1 MAPPSPTPTA
11 DDQERRARVADLT
24 RELFRQ
30 ATALSAA
37 ITEASGLHHTDAA
50 ALRALDAAAGAPI
63 TVSRLGADLNL
74 SSGAVTALVDRLE
87 RHGMVQRTR
96 DAGDRRRVHVSLTP
110 KARAL
115 GADSSRRS
123 PTASGTPSGTSTPR
137 TSAWSSAIWR
147 PWSTPRGSR
156 LTRGRRAPQQA
167 TSRRPIRQCGPA
179 PTRPGGGAHGKRVV
193 TRR

>member
-11 DDQERRARVADLT
+11 DDVERRARVAELT

-50 ALRALDAAAGAPI
+50 ALRALDAAAGEPI
-63 TVSRLGADLNL
+63 TVSRLGSELNL

-110 KARAL
+110 RARRL
-115 GADSSRRS
+115 GADLLEPIAGRI
-123 PTASGTPSGTSTPR
+123 GH
-137 TSAWSSAIWR
+137 AI
-147 PWSTPRGSR
+147 GD
-156 LTRGRRAPQQA
+156 LDAA
-167 TSRRPIRQCGPA
+167 DL
-179 PTRPGGGAHGKRVV
+179 RVV
-193 TRR
+193 ERYLATVVDAREDPA

>member
-1 MAPPSPTPTA
+1 VQSHSIHR
-11 DDQERRARVADLT
+11 DILRARWLLPLPHRRPTT
-24 RELFRQ
+24 RSG
-30 ATALSAA
+30 APAWPSSPASSSARRRRCRRP

-115 GADSSRRS
+115 GADLLAPIADRIGHAIGDLDAADLRVVERYL
-123 PTASGTPSGTSTPR
+123 ASVVGAR
-137 TSAWSSAIWR
+137 
-147 PWSTPRGSR
+147 RGS
-156 LTRGRRAPQQA
+156 A
-167 TSRRPIRQCGPA
+167 
-179 PTRPGGGAHGKRVV
+179 
-193 TRR
+193 

>member
-115 GADSSRRS
+115 GADLLAPIADRI
-123 PTASGTPSGTSTPR
+123 GH
-137 TSAWSSAIWR
+137 AIGDLDAADLR
-147 PWSTPRGSR
+147 VVERY
-156 LTRGRRAPQQA
+156 LA
-167 TSRRPIRQCGPA
+167 TVVDAREGPA
-179 PTRPGGGAHGKRVV
+179 
-193 TRR
+193 

>member
-1 MAPPSPTPTA
+1 MAPPSRAPAP
-11 DDQERRARVADLT
+11 DDAEQRARVAELT

-50 ALRALDAAAGAPI
+50 ALRALDAAAGEPI
-63 TVSRLGADLNL
+63 TVSRLGSELNL

-110 KARAL
+110 KARTL
-115 GADSSRRS
+115 GADLLAPIADRI
-123 PTASGTPSGTSTPR
+123 GH
-137 TSAWSSAIWR
+137 AIGDLDAADLR
-147 PWSTPRGSR
+147 VVERY
-156 LTRGRRAPQQA
+156 LA
-167 TSRRPIRQCGPA
+167 TVVDAREGPA
-179 PTRPGGGAHGKRVV
+179 
-193 TRR
+193 

>member
-1 MAPPSPTPTA
+1 MASPSRAPSP
-11 DDQERRARVADLT
+11 DDAERRARVAELT

-50 ALRALDAAAGAPI
+50 ALRALDAAAGEPI

-115 GADSSRRS
+115 GADLLEPIADRIGR
-123 PTASGTPSGTSTPR
+123 
-137 TSAWSSAIWR
+137 AI
-147 PWSTPRGSR
+147 GD
-156 LTRGRRAPQQA
+156 LDA
-167 TSRRPIRQCGPA
+167 TDL
-179 PTRPGGGAHGKRVV
+179 RVV
-193 TRR
+193 ERYLASVVDARAGSA